1 MAEMEEDKF
10 VGEVWRQRLG
20 LGYELVEG
28 GGVFPEAR
36 LCVGETQT
44 VVLQDAVPD
53 GGDHE
58 QLLHAGGLK

>member
-28 GGVFPEAR
+28 GGGLER
-36 LCVGETQT
+36 
-44 VVLQDAVPD
+44 AVDILLPD
-53 GGDHE
+53 GDIIWP
-58 QLLHAGGLK
+58 KI